1 MTTITIT
8 MHDLTPITITYLVPP
23 SGSVSLAS
31 SSARESGWC
40 GARCFLMLIMMVMI
54 MIIMMVMIMITI
66 VVVMLMMVVM
76 TIVIIMVM
84 MVTLVMVVTS

>member
-8 MHDLTPITITYLVPP
+8 HLVPP

-40 GARCFLMLIMMVMI
+40 GARCFLKLIMMVMI
-54 MIIMMVMIMITI
+54 MITV

-76 TIVIIMVM
+76 TIVVIMVM
-84 MVTLVMVVTS
+84 MVTLVMVMTS